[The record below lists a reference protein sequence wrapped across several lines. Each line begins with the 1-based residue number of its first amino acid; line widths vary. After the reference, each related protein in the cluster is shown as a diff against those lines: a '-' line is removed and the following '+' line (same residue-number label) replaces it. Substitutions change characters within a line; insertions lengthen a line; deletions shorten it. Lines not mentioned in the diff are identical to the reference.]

1 MKDSSSVFLVILVLL
16 VTLIGGA
23 AGFYLKKRVKLELY
37 DVQDWS
43 YIEILPDVDIVLASD
58 AIEDEQDFATSCYR
72 LEDPSR
78 IGGSR

>member
-23 AGFYLKKRVKLELY
+23 AGVFLKKRVRLELY

-43 YIEILPDVDIVLASD
+43 TIEILPDVDIVLASD
-58 AIEDEQDFATSCYR
+58 AIEEELDFATSCYR
-72 LEDPSR
+72 LEDPLQR
-78 IGGSR
+78 